1 MSNEPLYWWSA
12 TTLRDA
18 LAAGDITA
26 VDVMTAFLDRI
37 EEANDRV
44 NVIVNQLSREDC
56 MALAEQADA
65 LRSSGSEIGPLHGLP
80 IAIKDLS
87 HAQGIPTTY
96 GCRAFSAN
104 PPAENDSP
112 HVALLRDAGA
122 LIIGKTNTPEFGVG
136 TLTFNDV
143 FGTTRNPYD
152 LDRHAGGSTGGG
164 AAVAA
169 GMLPFCDGSDS
180 GGSLRYPAAFCNIVG
195 LRPTPGMVPS
205 GPSGSNWSP
214 HALNGVMGREC
225 ADAALLLSAMS
236 GSHRE
241 APLSTGHGPTAEGLV
256 DVEGIRLA
264 WSSDLGGL
272 PVDPEMRAALARV
285 RSTLEAAGVEI
296 VDIEPNFDGV
306 DEAWQVIEMYAWY
319 SLFGDKPLSDPE
331 LYRDDFIR
339 NVTEATG
346 YSVARIKSALD
357 RRNTLY
363 QEMAALLDSGFD
375 AFVSPATPIVAPPAD
390 EPWAKVIDGVEF
402 DRYFQW
408 QRMACR
414 LAVTSHP
421 VLALPA
427 TFSAEGLPI
436 GIQLTGAYGRDH
448 ELLSLGRALE
458 PILGVVG
465 TRPRL

>member
-1 MSNEPLYWWSA
+1 MSNEPLHWMSA
-12 TTLRDA
+12 TALRDA
-18 LAAGDITA
+18 LASGEISA
-26 VDVMTAFLDRI
+26 VDVMTSFLDRI
-37 EEANDRV
+37 EDTNDRV
-44 NVIVNQLSREDC
+44 NVIVNQLPREQC
-56 MALAEQADA
+56 LALAEQADA
-65 LRSSGSEIGPLHGLP
+65 RRAAGEELGPLHGLP

-87 HAQGIPTTY
+87 HAQGFPTTY
-96 GCRAFSAN
+96 GCKAFADN
-104 PPAENDSP
+104 GPEDKDSP

-214 HALNGVMGREC
+214 HAVNGVMGRDC
-225 ADAALLLSAMS
+225 ADTALLLSAMS
-236 GSHRE
+236 GRHRE
-241 APLSTGHGPTAEGLV
+241 APLSTTLGPTPEELV
-256 DVEGIRLA
+256 DVDGLRLA
-264 WSSDLGGL
+264 WSTDLGGL
-272 PVDPEMRAALARV
+272 PVDPAMRTALAEV
-285 RSTLEAAGVEI
+285 RSKLEAAGVEI
-296 VDIEPNFDGV
+296 VDTEPDFDGV

-319 SLFGDKPLSDPE
+319 SLLGDKPLADPD

-339 NVTEATG
+339 NVTEASG
-346 YSVARIKSALD
+346 YSVAQIKSALD
-357 RRNTLY
+357 RRNALY
-363 QEMAALLDSGFD
+363 QDMAALLDSGFD
-375 AFVSPATPIVAPPAD
+375 AFVSPATPTVAPPVD
-390 EPWAKVIDGVEF
+390 QPWVAEIDGVEF
-402 DRYFQW
+402 DRYFLW

-414 LAVTSHP
+414 LAVSAHP

-427 TFSAEGLPI
+427 AFSPEGLPI
-436 GIQLTGAYGRDH
+436 GIQLTGAYGSDH
-448 ELLSLGRALE
+448 TLLSVGRALE
-458 PILGVVG
+458 PILGVAG
-465 TRPRL
+465 IRPQL